1 MTPRHNSGWAAM
13 WVVLAMVSAVCL
25 TAFTVV
31 LAIGRMG

>member
-13 WVVLAMVSAVCL
+13 WAVLAMGGAVCL
-25 TAFTVV
+25 SVFTLV